1 MEDRRLLVKISHM
14 YYLEGATQSE
24 IAKVFG
30 VSRSLI
36 SKYLSKAREAG
47 IVEIKIHDG
56 SHHPFMNIEARIEKK
71 YGLREVICVPN
82 LGNGTDLDSIG
93 TYASRYLL
101 RILKNGQIVGV
112 SSGTTLLSVAKQL
125 SAKLPYAS
133 TTFVPIVGG
142 MGDERVDIHANVLVS
157 MFAEK
162 LKAHY
167 KFLHA
172 PVIADSKKDKEL
184 FMSQSS
190 IQSVFELAEKADII
204 LVGIGGS
211 PKHSTIT
218 RSEIG
223 KKYRQYFNE
232 LDAVGD
238 ICYKFIDENGNAPSN
253 SWNDKI
259 ISFDIK
265 KLKKIPF
272 VIGVAAGVE
281 KVEAIKAVLNGK
293 LINVLITDEKT
304 AEMLGS

>member
-1 MEDRRLLVKISHM
+1 VKISHM
-14 YYLEGATQSE
+14 YYAEGATQSE

-36 SKYLSKAREAG
+36 SKYLSKARELG

-56 SHHPFMNIEARIEKK
+56 SNHPLMNIEARIEKK

-82 LGNGTDLDSIG
+82 LGNGPDLENIG
-93 TYASRYLL
+93 EYASKYLL
-101 RILKNGQIVGV
+101 RILKDGQIVGV
-112 SSGTTLLSVAKQL
+112 SSGTTLLSVAKQMPANL
-125 SAKLPYAS
+125 NYSS

-162 LKAHY
+162 LKANY
-167 KFLHA
+167 KLLHA
-172 PVIADSKKDKEL
+172 PVMADSKKDKEL
-184 FMSQSS
+184 FMTQTS
-190 IQSVFELAEKADII
+190 IQSIFNLAEKADII

-218 RSEIG
+218 RSELG

-238 ICYKFIDENGNAPSN
+238 ICYKFIDENGSAPSN
-253 SWNDKI
+253 IWNDKI
-259 ISFDIK
+259 ISFNIE
-265 KLKKIPF
+265 KLKEIPF
-272 VIGVAAGVE
+272 VIGVAAGLE
-281 KVEAIKAVLNGK
+281 KVDAIKAVLKGK

-304 AEMLGS
+304 AEML